1 MHSTYIYIHIIYIY
15 NVIYGNGINAAAAA
29 TASRWV
35 SALTGGGGGP
45 RGCAVAA

>member
-1 MHSTYIYIHIIYIY
+1 VHSTYIYIIYIYIY
-15 NVIYGNGINAAAAA
+15 NVIYGNGINAAA

-35 SALTGGGGGP
+35 SGLKGGGP